1 MLSSPSFGHRHRL
14 PVLLLGLVLCGGAQ
28 AQARER
34 GVSASLDTRLSYN
47 VNSRLGGVDGAEWI
61 GEVTPS
67 ISLVSRSGRVV
78 GSLNYGLSLIE
89 RSRNEPGSEAVNR
102 LSANFSAEA
111 VPRHLYIDGTA
122 TIAQQS
128 TSAFGIQSAAGSAS
142 VNSNRNEVGTVSLSP
157 VLRGVIGGSV
167 VAQASLKLAAQNTNN
182 TLQGDNVQTG
192 GSVSLSSALPGT
204 LITWGLS
211 AQQQETDFRIGRTTR
226 SESVAASLGWQVD
239 ADLSLTARGGTESQ
253 NAQDIETRRTGT
265 WGVGAAWRPSPRTR
279 LQADVDDRYF
289 GRGYRVTADYRLP
302 RTTFS
307 WSSNRDTSS
316 SGGTIEPINLFEQ
329 FMSVYAADIPDP
341 VARETAVRELIAALG
356 LDPATIVRPGFV
368 SSAVSV
374 AQRHQFSWAWAGV
387 RLSFG
392 AQAYR
397 STTSVVDNT
406 ATAFEREPTR
416 LNGYSANVSYRL
428 SPTSSITATGSRQMT
443 KATSFQPSNDLK
455 SATLSW
461 TERFGRRTNASLSAR
476 YSVFNSATDPYREAS
491 LQGSLVMRF

>member
-1 MLSSPSFGHRHRL
+1 MLSLPASGRLGRL
-14 PVLLLGLVLCGGAQ
+14 PVLLLGLVLTGGAC

-34 GVSASLDTRLSYN
+34 GLTANLDTRLSYN
-47 VNSRLGGVDGAEWI
+47 VNSRLGGLDGAEWI

-67 ISLVSRSGRVV
+67 VSLSSRSGRVI

-111 VPRHLYIDGTA
+111 LPRHLYIDGTA
-122 TIAQQS
+122 NIAQQS

-142 VNSNRNEVGTVSLSP
+142 ANPNRNEVGTATLSP
-157 VLRGVIGGSV
+157 VLRGVLGGAV
-167 VAQASLKLAAQNTNN
+167 FAEARLKLAAQNTNN
-182 TLQGDNVQTG
+182 TLQGDNVQTS
-192 GSVSLSSALPGT
+192 GSVALSSALPGT
-204 LITWGLS
+204 LVTWGLS
-211 AQQQETDFRIGRTTR
+211 AQVQETDYRVGRTTR
-226 SESVAASLGWQVD
+226 NETATATLAWQAD
-239 ADLSLTARGGTESQ
+239 ADLALTARGGTESQ
-253 NAQDIETRRTGT
+253 NAQDIDTRRTGS
-265 WGVGAAWRPSPRTR
+265 WGVGVSWRPSPRTR

-289 GRGYRVTADYRLP
+289 GRGYRVSADYRLP

-307 WSSNRDTSS
+307 WASNRDTSA
-316 SGGTIEPINLFEQ
+316 SGGTIEPISLFEQ
-329 FMSVYAADIPDP
+329 FMSVYATDIPDP
-341 VARETAVRELIAALG
+341 VAREAAVRELIAALG
-356 LDPATIVRPGFV
+356 LDPTTIVRPGFV

-374 AQRHQFSWAWAGV
+374 AERHQFSWAWAGV

-397 STTSVVDNT
+397 STTTVVDNT
-406 ATAFEREPTR
+406 VSAFERAPTR

-428 SPTSSITATGSRQMT
+428 TPTSSITATGSRQMT

-455 SATLSW
+455 SATLAW
-461 TERFGRRTNASLSAR
+461 TQQLGRRTNASLSAR
-476 YSVFNSATDPYREAS
+476 YSVFNSATDPYREAA